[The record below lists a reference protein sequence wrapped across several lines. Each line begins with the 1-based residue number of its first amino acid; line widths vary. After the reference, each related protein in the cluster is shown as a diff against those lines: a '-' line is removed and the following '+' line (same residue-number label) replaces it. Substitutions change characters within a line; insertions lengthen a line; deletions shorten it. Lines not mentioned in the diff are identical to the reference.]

1 MNIHNLQT
9 GCLIY
14 APSKHT
20 RQDHKMNNDHPVKKP
35 GRSRKT
41 ETIRGRLSPVAMA
54 CTLLCV
60 LSASPAV
67 AETIHYTG
75 NIADLHTVPSTYGII
90 SNETNV
96 LYSQTD
102 TDSNDVTVDVAP
114 GGTMPSYVFGG
125 AASFFNAQSDG
136 NRVSITRGAIAN
148 DVAGGYAFADS
159 TSNPTAPLYAE
170 TVGNTVVF
178 GNGTSARQVYGGW
191 SEANQGTG
199 AASLNSF
206 SDSNKVMLEGAAI
219 TANVYGGNSVGRG
232 IGSGQ
237 DTLSA
242 DDNEVNIN
250 ADSTV
255 GGSVYGGSANN
266 IESGIG
272 NAVVTA
278 SGNRV
283 NLASGTV
290 VDQSIYGGYAE
301 SETYGTGTVSVT
313 ANDNTVTISDAR
325 VNGDVYGGYVLG
337 KAQIDDRTTA
347 RATGNTLNI
356 TGNST
361 FSANSSIYGGFVE
374 TSTQGLIPPDSD
386 VRTGNT
392 LNFSTNA
399 GISIRQVGN
408 FQNYNFWL
416 PASTT
421 NNTTM
426 IQTSEGAD
434 LTGSTVTIKAID
446 PGAALRAGDTV
457 YLLKTAVLTGQ
468 PVLANAAAVPQ
479 GYALQYDLTMGQNAT
494 DIYATVVGSSVNPK
508 TSSFLE
514 GRLAGLALVTQGAD
528 MVADQGMSSAIA
540 AAEQQEGRLTVFG
553 TVSGGASRYDTGS
566 HIDLDGFGLMAGV
579 SGKQDNLTGA
589 VFVEGGWGSYDSHN
603 NFSNGSVHGDGDT
616 HYYGIGLLG
625 RTTLKNGLYLDGS
638 FRIGK
643 TSTDYTGKDYLDGA
657 GNQAHFKSKVTYV
670 SAHAGVGYM
679 MPLNS
684 VTDLDVSAKYLWS
697 RQGSDS
703 VTVGSD
709 PVNFDAENSQRLRG
723 MAKVLR
729 KVSPQ
734 LAVTGALG
742 YEYEF
747 DGKAKGTVHHMYGID
762 SPSLEGGSGIGEIG
776 LEYTPQG
783 NQRLSLEAKLAGYV
797 GQREGVSGL
806 VRLNYAF

>member
-1 MNIHNLQT
+1 
-9 GCLIY
+9 
-14 APSKHT
+14 
-20 RQDHKMNNDHPVKKP
+20 MNNDHSVKKP

-54 CTLLCV
+54 CTLFYALCANPV
-60 LSASPAV
+60 LAD
-67 AETIHYTG
+67 TINYTG
-75 NIADLHTVPSTYGII
+75 NMASLQAIPTGYGIV
-90 SNETNV
+90 SGQTQVLFPGTGTPVNDNNTVTVNV
-96 LYSQTD
+96 GTGGAMPNYVYGGVSSALNSSSGGNTVD
-102 TDSNDVTVDVAP
+102 IVKGTVLNDVT
-114 GGTMPSYVFGG
+114 
-125 AASFFNAQSDG
+125 
-136 NRVSITRGAIAN
+136 
-148 DVAGGYAFADS
+148 GGYAYSENTS
-159 TSNPTAPLYAE
+159 TPPTIIYAE
-170 TVGNTVVF
+170 TVGNKVTL
-178 GNGTSARQVYGGW
+178 GNGTLTGG
-191 SEANQGTG
+191 
-199 AASLNSF
+199 F
-206 SDSNKVMLEGAAI
+206 
-219 TANVYGGNSVGRG
+219 VYGGNASAS
-232 IGSGQ
+232 GSNL
-237 DTLSA
+237 DTGA
-242 DDNEVNIN
+242 VNVN
-250 ADSTV
+250 ADSNDV
-255 GGSVYGGSANN
+255 ALSGASVQKAVYGGSSTTVVNTSGLVNAGTEFNSVAIEGNSNVFGNVYAGYVNARNNGSGNITANSSDNTVKVSGSTLTGDVYGGSARADSINGSVTVTSSNN
-266 IESGIG
+266 
-272 NAVVTA
+272 VVTIA
-278 SGNRV
+278 DSK
-283 NLASGTV
+283 
-290 VDQSIYGGYAE
+290 
-301 SETYGTGTVSVT
+301 VS
-313 ANDNTVTISDAR
+313 
-325 VNGDVYGGYVLG
+325 GDVYGGYVEGLV
-337 KAQIDDRTTA
+337 QPTTGFTVNA
-347 RATGNTLNI
+347 ESINNMVNISGNSDFSVNTTIYGGLVDTGTDGTIPPGSNAFTGNTLNI
-356 TGNST
+356 ST
-361 FSANSSIYGGFVE
+361 SGIKIKQVANFE
-374 TSTQGLIPPDSD
+374 
-386 VRTGNT
+386 
-392 LNFSTNA
+392 
-399 GISIRQVGN
+399 
-408 FQNYNFWL
+408 NYNFML
-416 PASTT
+416 PSSTT
-421 NNTTM
+421 NGTVM
-426 IQTSEGAD
+426 IETSDGAD
-434 LTGSTVTIKAID
+434 VTGSKVAVTSIA
-446 PGAALRAGDTV
+446 PGVALASGDKV
-457 YLLKTAVLTGQ
+457 YLLKTAGLTGSAT
-468 PVLANAAAVPQ
+468 LTNASNVSQ
-479 GYALQYDLTMGQNAT
+479 GYSLNYDLTLAQDAN
-494 DIYATVVGSSVNPK
+494 DIFATVTGASVNPK

-553 TVSGGASRYDTGS
+553 TVSGGTSRYDTGS

-625 RTTLKNGLYLDGS
+625 RATLKNGLYLDGS

-643 TSTDYTGKDYLDGA
+643 TSTDYTGKDYLDSA

-723 MAKVLR
+723 MAKVLQ